1 MSKPRVE
8 ALIARLEKGKQK
20 SHEILSG
27 LTADQWRS
35 VVYTDPCPWTVRDL
49 LAHFVSAEEVLLR
62 IAQDV
67 ASGGAGAPEG
77 FDYDAFNAEE
87 QKRLA
92 DRSPHLK
99 PRPGPCATVLPPP
112 RGNVPTGHALSSDM
126 DRCTIPS
133 ATDPLAIRSEFGGS
147 FACPFPVWQSTPP
160 LVVSTFAC
168 SSPIT
173 KMPVELPPPA
183 PLLCPHPPR

>member
-20 SHEILSG
+20 THEILSG
-27 LTADQWRS
+27 LTADQWQR

-49 LAHFVSAEEVLLR
+49 LAHFVSAEEGLWR
-62 IAQDV
+62 MAQGV

-92 DRSPHLK
+92 DHSPQDLLAALAVARQTTLDWVHTLEEDDLDRVGWH
-99 PRPGPCATVLPPP
+99 PALGEISLEMMLSAIY
-112 RGNVPTGHALSSDM
+112 GH
-126 DRCTIPS
+126 
-133 ATDPLAIRSEFGGS
+133 
-147 FACPFPVWQSTPP
+147 Q
-160 LVVSTFAC
+160 
-168 SSPIT
+168 
-173 KMPVELPPPA
+173 
-183 PLLCPHPPR
+183 LLHMRDLQRAMS